1 MNEIKLTVHPFL
13 MGDAKE
19 AALKPLEESAEI
31 YGAWQDLYATQQK
44 AGATLRPSQ
53 LLGAIHENRDALGE
67 EIADCITACV
77 NLADRYGIDLQDAIN
92 RVEQRNRIRGR
103 YTDE

>member
-1 MNEIKLTVHPFL
+1 MGEVRLTVHPFL

-31 YGAWQDLYATQQK
+31 YGAWQDLDAIQQK
-44 AGATLRPSQ
+44 ARVTLRASQ
-53 LLGAIHENRDALGE
+53 LLGAIHENRDELGD

-77 NLADRYGIDLQDAIN
+77 NLASRHHVDLQGAID
-92 RVEQRNRIRGR
+92 RCESRNRSRGR
-103 YTDE
+103 YADE